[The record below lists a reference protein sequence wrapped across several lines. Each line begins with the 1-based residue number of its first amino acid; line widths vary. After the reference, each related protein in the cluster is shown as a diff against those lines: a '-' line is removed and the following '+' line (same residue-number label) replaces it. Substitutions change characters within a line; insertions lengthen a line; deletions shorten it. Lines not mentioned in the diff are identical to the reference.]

1 MKKLL
6 ATLAAAALLA
16 STGLASA
23 AESQGKVK
31 SVDESKMEMT
41 LEDGTVYQLGAEVMI
56 KELQP
61 GQEVTVSYETKDGK
75 NHADKVTAK

>member
-41 LEDGTVYQLGAEVMI
+41 LEDGTVYQLGAAVMI
-56 KELQP
+56 KELKP

-75 NHADKVTAK
+75 NHADKVMAK